1 MSRQAKPYWQPH
13 PWHVLTE
20 AAIAYANA
28 ETATELRLAEYRLRS
43 AARRWRDGPRVRG
56 RPAEPR
62 AVSGEGVG

>member
-1 MSRQAKPYWQPH
+1 VSRQAKPYWQPH

-28 ETATELRLAEYRLRS
+28 ETADELQRAEDRLRS

-56 RPAEPR
+56 RPAASVR
-62 AVSGEGVG
+62 AGGEG